1 MDVSPVRLYAGVLPS
16 SRGAATPRRSSMS
29 RTREATVILRFPSS
43 MTDSSRPSRRS
54 RYTLLR
60 LMLRAEAAPAG
71 LRRSF
76 GPGTNARSPGA
87 ALGLVST
94 FTDPY
99 PAAGS
104 ANSTPAPGVFI
115 WRSVGT
121 EPPCLSARTTVLAAS
136 HPPDGRHLERH
147 PPIGKHSVPTG
158 DVAGHARRLS
168 PWTCQ

>member
-1 MDVSPVRLYAGVLPS
+1 
-16 SRGAATPRRSSMS
+16 MS

-76 GPGTNARSPGA
+76 GPGTNARSPGS

-99 PAAGS
+99 PASGS
-104 ANSTPAPGVFI
+104 ANSTPAPGGMT

-121 EPPCLSARTTVLAAS
+121 ETPWFWTGTSVLVAS

-147 PPIGKHSVPTG
+147 PRVGKAFG
-158 DVAGHARRLS
+158 AER
-168 PWTCQ
+168 